1 MLEKLLK
8 LGLTRTEMTIY
19 NLIQDSQD
27 FSYSLSEI
35 MGLIR
40 ASRQTVV
47 TSLHNLVAKNL
58 VDKKDFYVGKIRR
71 CKYSIKNLT
80 SLDDDSGNGTRNL
93 TSLNSTKTS
102 LNIAKREPN
111 SSPKHKKFNN
121 LINVLQKKKNNNIY
135 QEGTSLLTACQEKKK
150 DFLSFF
156 SKKTNKAS
164 WDAEYKPWNE
174 VHNFEYMSDYK
185 YWGTCRYVL
194 KNMLRE
200 GNGELLEFLKER
212 TSHEVH
218 MLLDDV
224 LGRLRLYIGNVK
236 TSVGGYVR
244 KIILSSLAMFD
255 ANVDSGWGAFSEE
268 EVYEASMEDRWKSEY
283 VYTVV

>member
-1 MLEKLLK
+1 
-8 LGLTRTEMTIY
+8 
-19 NLIQDSQD
+19 
-27 FSYSLSEI
+27 
-35 MGLIR
+35 
-40 ASRQTVV
+40 
-47 TSLHNLVAKNL
+47 
-58 VDKKDFYVGKIRR
+58 
-71 CKYSIKNLT
+71 
-80 SLDDDSGNGTRNL
+80 
-93 TSLNSTKTS
+93 
-102 LNIAKREPN
+102 
-111 SSPKHKKFNN
+111 
-121 LINVLQKKKNNNIY
+121 
-135 QEGTSLLTACQEKKK
+135 
-150 DFLSFF
+150 
-156 SKKTNKAS
+156 
-164 WDAEYKPWNE
+164 
-174 VHNFEYMSDYK
+174 MSDYK
-185 YWGTCRYVL
+185 YWDTCRYVL

-283 VYTVV
+283 VYTVDDLARMGVVM